1 MALILERNG
10 ENFNASGQMG
20 RNAGTQ
26 KNAHLDTSFSGCATF
41 STRPIGKSGMVCA
54 SFLFQECLRIENL
67 QGGVYKVVFI
77 AGHDDGIF
85 SRFAALS

>member
-26 KNAHLDTSFSGCATF
+26 KKRAPRYVILRMRDVQYQTDWQKRDGLCVIPFSG
-41 STRPIGKSGMVCA
+41 M
-54 SFLFQECLRIENL
+54 
-67 QGGVYKVVFI
+67 
-77 AGHDDGIF
+77 
-85 SRFAALS
+85 FAD